1 MKKKKTKT
9 PYRVRNWPEYN
20 KALVHRGS
28 LTLWIS
34 PELIATWN
42 ERERTGKPGRPRI
55 YSDQAIE
62 AALTLRAIYRLAL
75 RQTEGLMLSIVELLG
90 LEADLM
96 TYTTLCRRSQS
107 LEVALPTY
115 GVGEGLHV
123 LVDASGVK
131 VYGEGEWKV
140 RQHGVGKRRTWRKLH
155 IGIDGETQQV
165 VAALVTTPDWSDDE
179 ILPEMLDQIPEPIEE
194 VIADGAYDTRR
205 CYRAIRARG
214 AKAIIPPRRTAVI
227 WQHGRSRAPA
237 LDRDENLRAI
247 RAKGRRAWKRESGYH
262 ERSLVETAFS
272 RIKRLFGDGVRG
284 RSLDAQHSELMLRCA
299 VMNRWTSLGMPDSYA
314 VA

>member
-34 PELIATWN
+34 PEVIASWA
-42 ERERTGKPGRPRI
+42 ECEHTGKPGRPKT
-55 YSDQAIE
+55 YSDTAIE

-90 LEADLM
+90 VEADVM
-96 TYTTLCRRSQS
+96 TYTTLSRRSRS
-107 LEVALPTY
+107 LEVLIPTF
-115 GVGEGLHV
+115 GVGDGLHV

-140 RQHGVGKRRTWRKLH
+140 RQHGVGYRRTWRKLH
-155 IGIDGETQQV
+155 LGVDGESQQI
-165 VAALVTTPDWSDDE
+165 VAALVTTPDWSDDQ
-179 ILPEMLDQIPEPIEE
+179 ILPDLLDQIPETISA
-194 VIADGAYDTRR
+194 VKTDGAYDTRA
-205 CYRAIRARG
+205 CYGAIRARG
-214 AKAIIPPRRTAVI
+214 AKAVIPPRRTAVI
-227 WQHGRSRAPA
+227 WQHGRCKAPP

-247 RAKGRRAWKRESGYH
+247 RARGRKAWKKESGYH

-272 RIKRLFGDGVRG
+272 RIKRMFGDGVQG
-284 RSLDAQHSELMLRCA
+284 RSLDAQHCELMLRCS

-314 VA
+314 AV

>member
-1 MKKKKTKT
+1 VKKKKTTT

-20 KALVHRGS
+20 KALVDRGS
-28 LTLWIS
+28 LTLWITQDV
-34 PELIATWN
+34 IDTWN
-42 ERERTGKPGRPRI
+42 EREHTGTPGRPKT
-55 YSDQAIE
+55 YSDTAVE

-75 RQTEGLMLSIVELLG
+75 RQTEGLMRSIVALLG
-90 LEADLM
+90 VATDVM
-96 TYTTLCRRSQS
+96 DYSTLSRRSRS
-107 LEVALPTY
+107 LDIRIPTF

-123 LVDASGVK
+123 LVDASGIK

-140 RQHGVGKRRTWRKLH
+140 RQHGIGYRRTWRKLH
-155 IGIDGETQQV
+155 LALDGETQQV

-179 ILPEMLDQIPEPIEE
+179 ILPDLLEQIEDEISQ
-194 VIADGAYDTRR
+194 VKTDGAYDTHA
-205 CYRAIRARG
+205 CYAAIGARG

-227 WQHGRSRAPA
+227 WQHGNSKAPP
-237 LDRDENLRAI
+237 LDRDEHLRAI
-247 RAKGRRAWKRESGYH
+247 RARGRKAWKQESGYH

-284 RSLDAQHSELMLRCA
+284 RTLDAQHCDLMLRCA